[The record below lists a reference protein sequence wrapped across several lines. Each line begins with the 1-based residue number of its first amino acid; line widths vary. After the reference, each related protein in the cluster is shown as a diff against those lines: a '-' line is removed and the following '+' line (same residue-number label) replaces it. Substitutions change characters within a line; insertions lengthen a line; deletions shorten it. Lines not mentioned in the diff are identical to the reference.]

1 MKKIFAVAA
10 FAALTMLGT
19 TTVVVEAL
27 ARPDTGTSTPTGGIP
42 APQPAAETTTKMRRQ
57 VSEAQYQILFS
68 QCRYA
73 DTRAAR
79 RQCRTDVAQRYTV
92 GKYDPTLDC
101 RTYSGISVCG
111 ELKLSARE
119 RACVRSSVRDGI
131 THRRAEVE
139 CYAFR

>member
-19 TTVVVEAL
+19 TAAVGAF
-27 ARPDTGTSTPTGGIP
+27 ARPHTGTSTPTGGIP
-42 APQPAAETTTKMRRQ
+42 APQPATETAAEVRRQ
-57 VSEAQYQILFS
+57 VSEAQYQILFG
-68 QCRYA
+68 QCGYA
-73 DTRAAR
+73 ETQAAR
-79 RQCRTDVAQRYTV
+79 RRCREEVAQRYTV
-92 GKYDPTLDC
+92 GKHDPTLDC
-101 RTYSGISVCG
+101 RTYSGITVCG

-119 RACVRSSVRDGI
+119 QACVRDAVRDGM